1 MAFKIFLKYL
11 LLTLISAI
19 LFSLSNGIVKLGIVT
34 FIAFVPFLFV
44 LKNNNLTQ
52 TLFFSFLFFSLE
64 LIVRGILFEEL
75 IGNIYSFHLIEL
87 IIFCLPWVL
96 YKFVS
101 TRHNKKLGYLM
112 LISSWLTV
120 EWATEQYLG
129 ISSDFHLGD
138 YLCFYPQVIGWYEII
153 GSGGGTVIILLSNI
167 LITSFLW
174 PSENTNRYGVSIN
187 YIIFIV
193 SPIVVSMLSYPIT
206 LKYNEIAVS
215 ISSSKTQII
224 KSNPILYN
232 YSEANT
238 TIETLNSLLPEG
250 SIIIKSSSN
259 NPIFYNINND
269 NIEFAK
275 KITNDSFL
283 DIESIKISNQGIF
296 GYKQQKIFITNI
308 SNQKIALLN
317 STSLTRNELIRMNSS
332 QNPDIIVGFEK
343 KSEKK
348 ESVRLRSV
356 ISRALENRVN
366 ILFFD
371 KNGNATIAYSD
382 GESKNNIKTLGIK
395 TTSDTFF
402 RHYGNIIGR
411 VSIFITI
418 WFTLGAFVKPF
429 RKN

>member
-19 LFSLSNGIVKLGIVT
+19 LFSLSNGILKLGIVT
-34 FIAFVPFLFV
+34 LIAFVPFLYV
-44 LKNNNLTQ
+44 LKNNNLNQ
-52 TLFFSFLFFSLE
+52 TLFFSFLFFSFE

-96 YKFVS
+96 YNFVS
-101 TRHNKKLGYLM
+101 TRHNEKLGYLM

-138 YLCFYPQVIGWYEII
+138 YLCFYPQVIGWYEIT

-206 LKYNEIAVS
+206 LKYDEIAVS

-250 SIIIKSSSN
+250 SIIVKSSSD
-259 NPIFYNINND
+259 NPVFYNINND

-296 GYKQQKIFITNI
+296 GYKQHKIFITNI

-317 STSLTRNELIRMNSS
+317 STSLTNNELIRMNAS
-332 QNPDIIVGFEK
+332 QNPNIIVGFEK

-348 ESVRLRSV
+348 RIR
-356 ISRALENRVN
+356 
-366 ILFFD
+366 
-371 KNGNATIAYSD
+371 
-382 GESKNNIKTLGIK
+382 
-395 TTSDTFF
+395 
-402 RHYGNIIGR
+402 
-411 VSIFITI
+411 
-418 WFTLGAFVKPF
+418 
-429 RKN
+429 